1 MILIVFTHVKKAP
14 PCQLIQIT
22 RFSFFRKAGV
32 ESGHT
37 IKVLFSEQKLY
48 VKLPDGKLLEPAMT
62 VNPLGVSVD
71 DIRNYV
77 QEHTN
82 HSQFRQRLTFQEQ
95 ELSEDGELLAV
106 LVSENPVIE
115 LEVAEDLTFLVKYPF
130 DDNGEVKYEEKEFTE
145 HSFTKVRILKNKVEQ
160 LCEDEVVLKLG
171 NTELDDESK
180 SLQHY
185 GVASGATLQATTRS
199 QGPTDRSVLRGGHF
213 DWG

>member
-22 RFSFFRKAGV
+22 RFSFFREAGV

-82 HSQFRQRLTFQEQ
+82 HSQFPSAVDLSRTRTQRRRGIACCV
-95 ELSEDGELLAV
+95 SVGE
-106 LVSENPVIE
+106 S
-115 LEVAEDLTFLVKYPF
+115 
-130 DDNGEVKYEEKEFTE
+130 
-145 HSFTKVRILKNKVEQ
+145 
-160 LCEDEVVLKLG
+160 C
-171 NTELDDESK
+171 
-180 SLQHY
+180 
-185 GVASGATLQATTRS
+185 
-199 QGPTDRSVLRGGHF
+199 DRT
-213 DWG
+213 